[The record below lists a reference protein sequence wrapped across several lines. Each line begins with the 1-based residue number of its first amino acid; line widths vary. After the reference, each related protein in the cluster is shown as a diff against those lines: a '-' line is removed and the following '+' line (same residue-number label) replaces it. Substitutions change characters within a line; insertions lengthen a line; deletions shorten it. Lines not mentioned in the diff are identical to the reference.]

1 MISMAA
7 MVAMVADLSLY
18 YQRVA
23 ALPLC
28 FAILLAA
35 FTVSNGRPYTF
46 GNTITIIQSVIPTV
60 SHTQIKAYIYK
71 TKA

>member
-28 FAILLAA
+28 FAI
-35 FTVSNGRPYTF
+35 VSC
-46 GNTITIIQSVIPTV
+46 
-60 SHTQIKAYIYK
+60 IYRLQW
-71 TKA
+71 